1 MRFEKDCHM
10 SGPIEKIAGL
20 IVNSFRIVVFVGAGV
35 STVDIEKVPRYR
47 KVSAALHR
55 NEQNGAVS
63 QLRKED
69 SMRFRLSLKKGDFM
83 LAVLAILS
91 CGILIAEPIQAG
103 AIDVFHADSLAG
115 PMKALKA
122 AFEAKNPG
130 VTVNLVSGRSQ
141 ELAER
146 ILNGDVCDVFAPS
159 APAAIDKTLI
169 GKSVKGMDKGA
180 ATWSVVFSANEMVLI
195 TDRGNPLGIKKM
207 IDLAVEK
214 VRFTRVTG
222 EKDLATKRTVD
233 FVRNV
238 ATLEG
243 KPDLA
248 QRIIDKA
255 AVDPAKPHTVPE
267 TISDVVSGKADAGVV
282 YFSAA
287 VADKEKIEVLRFPA
301 GVNLSSEIR
310 NAATVPATAKDPA
323 TAVKFVRLLISDEG
337 KAILEAT
344 GQPPVT
350 PPIINGTVPAE
361 LR

>member
-1 MRFEKDCHM
+1 
-10 SGPIEKIAGL
+10 
-20 IVNSFRIVVFVGAGV
+20 
-35 STVDIEKVPRYR
+35 
-47 KVSAALHR
+47 
-55 NEQNGAVS
+55 
-63 QLRKED
+63 
-69 SMRFRLSLKKGDFM
+69 MRFRLSMKKGEFT
-83 LAVLAILS
+83 LAVLTILG
-91 CGILIAEPIQAG
+91 CVMLAAGPVQAG

-146 ILNGDVCDVFAPS
+146 ILNGDACDVFSPSAPS
-159 APAAIDKTLI
+159 AIDQALV
-169 GKSVKGMDKGA
+169 GKKVKGTDKEA

-195 TDRGNPLGIKKM
+195 TAKGNPQGIKRL
-207 IDLAVEK
+207 IDLTKKE

-222 EKDLATKRTVD
+222 EKDLATKRTID
-233 FVRNV
+233 FIWNV

-248 QRIIDKA
+248 QGIIEKA
-255 AVDPAKPHTVPE
+255 AVDPAKPHTVPQ
-267 TISDVVSGKADAGVV
+267 TIADVVSGKADAGIV

-287 VADKEKIEVLRFPA
+287 VADKDKLEILRFPA
-301 GVNLSSEIR
+301 MVNLSSEIR

-337 KAILEAT
+337 KALLEAT
-344 GQPPVT
+344 GQPPVA
-350 PPIINGTVPAE
+350 PPIFNGNVPAE
-361 LR
+361 LK

>member
-1 MRFEKDCHM
+1 
-10 SGPIEKIAGL
+10 
-20 IVNSFRIVVFVGAGV
+20 
-35 STVDIEKVPRYR
+35 
-47 KVSAALHR
+47 
-55 NEQNGAVS
+55 
-63 QLRKED
+63 
-69 SMRFRLSLKKGDFM
+69 MRFRLGMKKGDFTW
-83 LAVLAILS
+83 AVLVILG
-91 CGILIAEPIQAG
+91 CGMLVAGPVQAG

-122 AFEAKNPG
+122 AFEAGNPG

-146 ILNGDVCDVFAPS
+146 ILNGDACDVFAPS
-159 APAAIDKTLI
+159 APSAIDKALV
-169 GKSVKGMDKGA
+169 GKKVKGMGKEA
-180 ATWSVVFSANEMVLI
+180 AAWSVVFSANEMVLI
-195 TDRGNPLGIKKM
+195 TAKGNPLGIRKV
-207 IDLAVEK
+207 IDLAGEK

-248 QRIIDKA
+248 QGIIGRA
-255 AVDPAKPHTVPE
+255 AVDPAKPHTVPQ
-267 TISDVVSGKADAGVV
+267 TIADVASGRADAGVV

-287 VADKEKIEVLRFPA
+287 VADQEKLEILRFPA

-323 TAVKFVRLLISDEG
+323 TAVKFVRLLISGEG
-337 KAILEAT
+337 KAVLEAT
-344 GQPPVT
+344 GQPPVA
-350 PPIINGTVPAE
+350 PPIFNGNVPAE
-361 LR
+361 LK

>member
-1 MRFEKDCHM
+1 M
-10 SGPIEKIAGL
+10 G
-20 IVNSFRIVVFVGAGV
+20 
-35 STVDIEKVPRYR
+35 
-47 KVSAALHR
+47 
-55 NEQNGAVS
+55 
-63 QLRKED
+63 
-69 SMRFRLSLKKGDFM
+69 FRLSLKKDDLM
-83 LAVLAILS
+83 PAVLAILG
-91 CGILIAEPIQAG
+91 CGMLIAVPVQAG
-103 AIDVFHADSLAG
+103 VIDVFHADSLAG

-146 ILNGDVCDVFAPS
+146 ILKGDVCDVFAPS
-159 APAAIDKTLI
+159 APDAIDKALI
-169 GKSVKGMDKGA
+169 GKKVKGVDKEA
-180 ATWSVVFSANEMVLI
+180 AAWSVIFSANEMVLI
-195 TDRGNPLGIKKM
+195 TGRGNPLGIKKVT
-207 IDLAVEK
+207 DLAVEK

-222 EKDLATKRTVD
+222 EKDLATKRTID
-233 FVRNV
+233 FIRNV

-243 KPDLA
+243 KPDLS
-248 QRIIDKA
+248 QGIIDKA
-255 AVDPAKPHTVPE
+255 AVDPTKPHTVPQ

-287 VADKEKIEVLRFPA
+287 VADKEKLEILRFPA
-301 GVNLSSEIR
+301 GVNLSNEIR

-344 GQPPVT
+344 GQPPVA
-350 PPIINGTVPAE
+350 PPITNGPVPVE